1 MFKIDKGGR
10 NIVDVSIICT
20 YVLVTLI
27 VGYIAGRDVRSM
39 QDFSISDKTF
49 STTTLV
55 ATIFATWM
63 GGDDLIGVSERIFSV
78 GVVFLI
84 VQWAQ
89 FISLAIHAY
98 VIAPRIVADFSDKMS
113 IGEIMGA
120 LYGNIGQIFSGIAN
134 ILFSIG
140 YVAVQESSI
149 GYVCN
154 LFLGIPHIYGCV
166 IGSLII
172 ISYSAFGGIKSVVF
186 TDILQFFILIV
197 GIPLMASVAL
207 NNVGGL
213 ESLIAHLPHEHI
225 HIATSGRTFWIYLIF
240 FIVCAFPY
248 FNPVLIQRILM
259 ARNAKQATKSLI
271 IAGALYIPFYAVIAV
286 IALSAVIMFPSRD
299 PNSAFL
305 NMLNYSLPP
314 IVKGIAIS
322 GVLAVIMS
330 TADSFLNVS
339 VISAVRDIIAII
351 TPHRLTDRMELTF
364 SRCITAIFGFISIFI
379 ATRFYSM
386 IDFWLYFSNFW
397 TPTVI
402 APMILYMFNIRT
414 SVKIYVTSVFI
425 GLGAIV
431 IYRYSVPEDLNMVS
445 QLVGMS
451 VTLITMLLLHK
462 GELWC
467 RSKTL

>member
-1 MFKIDKGGR
+1 MH
-10 NIVDVSIICT
+10 
-20 YVLVTLI
+20 
-27 VGYIAGRDVRSM
+27 
-39 QDFSISDKTF
+39 DFSISDKTF
-49 STTTLV
+49 STTVLV
-55 ATIFATWM
+55 STIFATWM

-78 GVVFLI
+78 GVIFLI

-98 VIAPRIVADFSDKMS
+98 IIAPRIVADFSDKMS
-113 IGEIMGA
+113 IGEIMGT
-120 LYGNIGQIFSGIAN
+120 LYGNVGQIFSGVAN

-154 LFLGIPHIYGCV
+154 LFFGIPHIYGCV

-186 TDILQFFILIV
+186 TDVLQFFVLIV

-213 ESLIAHLPHEHI
+213 ENLIANLPYEHV
-225 HIATSGRTFWIYLIF
+225 HVATSGRTFWIYLIF

-259 ARNAKQATKSLI
+259 ARNAKQATKSLL
-271 IAGALYIPFYAVIAV
+271 IAGALYIPFYAVITV
-286 IALSAVIMFPSRD
+286 IALSAVVLFPSGD

-305 NMLNYSLPP
+305 NILNYSLPP

-330 TADSFLNVS
+330 TADSFLNVA
-339 VISAVRDIIAII
+339 VISAVRDVIAII
-351 TPHRLTDRMELTF
+351 MPYRIADRVELSL
-364 SRCITAIFGFISIFI
+364 SRYITAIFGFISIFI

-402 APMILYMFNIRT
+402 APMILYMFNVRT
-414 SVKIYVTSVFI
+414 SVRIYVTSVFI
-425 GLGAIV
+425 GLCFIV
-431 IYRYSVPEDLNMVS
+431 IYRYSVPEDLNMAS

-451 VTLITMLLLHK
+451 VTLVSMLLLHK
-462 GELWC
+462 GGHWC
-467 RSKTL
+467 RSKTF